1 MKLEEMLGEAYH
13 EGMSIEEINTALSD
27 KKFAD
32 LSTGNY
38 VDVNKYNREIQELQS
53 KLQTKES
60 EIQKVNT
67 SATNESTENQALI
80 NQLQEQLK
88 ALEKENNKSNAM
100 ASMSEAKS
108 LLEIKDTDN
117 EYTSFLDNIS
127 NLQKDTANV
136 ISGYFSKQ
144 IKNAY
149 EKGKQDGIKNGL
161 GDMGKQKGSST
172 NGGKTENFGK
182 ELAQKMMSS
191 QTSTVDYF
199 KRN

>member
-149 EKGKQDGIKNGL
+149 EKGN
-161 GDMGKQKGSST
+161 
-172 NGGKTENFGK
+172 
-182 ELAQKMMSS
+182 
-191 QTSTVDYF
+191 
-199 KRN
+199 